1 MISPGWNRDRNPK
14 GRNPLHYRFN
24 RYSYLASVE
33 RMKRQEREE
42 FVYLSLYRSYLLRT
56 RAVSW
61 TKTLD
66 RLIDNAFEILKLIA
80 KKAIKEKLAEVDF
93 SYDDGTDY

>member
-14 GRNPLHYRFN
+14 VRRPIHYRFN

-33 RMKRQEREE
+33 MIKKQERDE
-42 FVYLSLYRSYLLRT
+42 FTYMSLYRSYLIRT

-61 TKTLD
+61 KKTILE
-66 RLIDNAFEILKLIA
+66 LIDNTFEVLKLLV
-80 KKAIKEKLAEVDF
+80 KKAVDEKLAEVYF
-93 SYDDGTDY
+93 SYDNDTDY